1 MTVQEAI
8 AAAEA
13 LLPGHAAPEGEV
25 DPRWQAII
33 AVGEFVEDEPEPV
46 WSFVVRWGSSLD
58 EDLRAAIATCLL
70 EHLLQHHFDDF
81 ISRVE
86 ETAHADRLFGD
97 MAASCWKFGQSEDS
111 ARAARFDR
119 LVASIR
125 RSSSRTTSAPAA
137 MLRYVELKTGYN
149 DSGPAWIG
157 YVSMSRSGRTVYF
170 NGKAFKRSTRAA
182 SGNYYDIETGDEYWI
197 SGIKKRGGDR
207 HWAGS
212 GKITI
217 EASAVDEYLSITGA
231 KKLDPSRF
239 VVSNAIKPTD
249 PTIFHDVENR
259 PGSTPQS

>member
-1 MTVQEAI
+1 MTVHETI

-25 DPRWQAII
+25 DPRWQAVI
-33 AVGEFVEDEPEPV
+33 AVGEFVEDDPEAV
-46 WSFVVRWGSSLD
+46 WLFVVRWGSSLD
-58 EDLRAAIATCLL
+58 KDLRAAIATCVL
-70 EHLLQHHFDDF
+70 EHLLEHHFDDF

-97 MAASCWKFGQSEDS
+97 MAASCWKFGQSEDPD
-111 ARAARFDR
+111 RAARFDR

-125 RSSSRTTSAPAA
+125 RSSRPMASGPAA

-149 DSGPAWIG
+149 DNGPAWIG
-157 YVSMSRSGRTVYF
+157 YVNMSRSGRTVYF
-170 NGKAFKRSTRAA
+170 NGKAFKRLTRGA
-182 SGNYYDIETGDEYWI
+182 SGNYYDTETGDSYWI
-197 SGIKKRGGDR
+197 SGVKKRGRDR
-207 HWAGS
+207 HWVGT

-231 KKLDPSRF
+231 KELDPSRF

-249 PTIFHDVENR
+249 PRMFHAAENK
-259 PGSTPQS
+259 PASTQQS